1 MLCVDVPEEDR
12 VTVWVAVVVLVPE
25 RVLVGVRPGVTVPD
39 SV

>member
-1 MLCVDVPEEDR
+1 MLCVGVLEEDR
-12 VTVWVAVVVLVPE
+12 VAVEVTVVVLVPE

>member
-12 VTVWVAVVVLVPE
+12 VTVCVAVVVLVPE

>member
-1 MLCVDVPEEDR
+1 MGVPEEDR
-12 VTVWVAVVVLVPE
+12 VTVEVAVVVLVPE